1 MSTALPELFEAR
13 AQLASAQR
21 DDRINA
27 GDGPVHP
34 GAFAPRSDGEFAT
47 GLDDPSRG
55 TQPSLP
61 ELRVAH
67 ALAVAFDIVDA
78 LARLV
83 IPSASVVVGR

>member
-1 MSTALPELFEAR
+1 MSTTLPELFEAR
-13 AQLASAQR
+13 AQLAAAQG

-27 GDGPVHP
+27 GDSPVHS
-34 GAFAPRSDGEFAT
+34 GALALRSDVEFAT
-47 GLDDPSRG
+47 GLDEPPSRG

-61 ELRVAH
+61 ELWVAH

-83 IPSASVVVGR
+83 ILRRV